1 MAHPA
6 SPSVCQTKNPDGVVY
21 LLGCQPC
28 VDLGLH
34 FGNDLLDAGVLQSGV
49 ERFERAVNID
59 CAAVESGQILFGDS
73 GALRDLGCN
82 RLGVECE
89 AEDAGGLRV
98 GVDLGSFRPGAD
110 LRSVGV
116 VLVEDVADEEAQHAG
131 IVADGLDEAVSLVAD
146 EFIVRALNAVADEV
160 QDFGIGVKEVDER
173 NSALDVL
180 GGCGDGGDRRL

>member
-1 MAHPA
+1 MRWLIRR
-6 SPSVCQTKNPDGVVY
+6 PSVSQTKNPDGVVY

-59 CAAVESGQILFGDS
+59 CAAVESGQIFFDNS

-116 VLVEDVADEEAQHAG
+116 VLVEDVADEEARMPG
-131 IVADGLDEAVSLVAD
+131 
-146 EFIVRALNAVADEV
+146 
-160 QDFGIGVKEVDER
+160 
-173 NSALDVL
+173 
-180 GGCGDGGDRRL
+180 